1 MKLPLLKKYKTLII
15 ITSILIGLVLGFF
28 FLRKCSTRSHLQL
41 NEKTLK
47 CKLKPSLFEQE
58 HVDDELLFEPADIDY
73 YNNTPIHLYDQIQFN
88 HVDNLGEIGNY
99 DLNEIDHDNLNNNE
113 IGINEPTVEINRV
126 DTQNVHDA
134 TVNKYIRNIFS
145 GVDVENDNAQVI
157 HEIKCSIKHL
167 SNEKRDKIIKVL
179 NKIQSRN
186 SNISN
191 LGDIHELSVLN
202 TVWQNAK
209 TNKNIKD
216 MMFQQLVDSIE
227 HGNVVCPTGIVNR
240 LTIALAVETPEILPK
255 TKSQLNEEIFNK
267 AIMVRDELETN
278 ENYNE
283 LDETSQKAEFKNTLV
298 NTLENDYIGILTK
311 HEINENIKD
320 WIDYI

>member
-1 MKLPLLKKYKTLII
+1 MKLQQLIQLLKKYKTI
-15 ITSILIGLVLGFF
+15 ITIILIGLILLFVFLGSKH
-28 FLRKCSTRSHLQL
+28 RGQLQL

-58 HVDDELLFEPADIDY
+58 HIDDEFLFEPADIEF

-88 HVDNLGEIGNY
+88 NIDGLGEIGNY
-99 DLNEIDHDNLNNNE
+99 DLNENENGNGIDQ
-113 IGINEPTVEINRV
+113 PTVEINQV

-145 GVDVENDNAQVI
+145 NFGVQNDNAQVI
-157 HEIKCSIKHL
+157 NEIKGSMSHL
-167 SNEKRDKIIKVL
+167 SNEKKQKINQVL
-179 NKIQSRN
+179 NKIQLRN
-186 SNISN
+186 ANISN
-191 LGDIHELSVLN
+191 LGDIHELAVLN

-209 TNKNIKD
+209 TNNNIKD

-227 HGNVVCPTGIVNR
+227 NDNVVCPTGIVNR
-240 LTIALAVETPEILPK
+240 LTTALAVETPEILPK

-267 AIMVRDELETN
+267 AILVRHELETD

-283 LDETSQKAEFKNTLV
+283 LDEPSQKAEFKNTLV
-298 NTLENDYIGILTK
+298 NRLENDYTGILTK
-311 HEINENIKD
+311 DEINENIKD